1 MMLTGLIVL
10 PFIGALIIFCLSGKK
25 ASYTATILSV
35 SYFIFSLSLFALFDP
50 ESSAIQL
57 SEQVQ
62 WFPSLGIQY
71 FIGIDGISF
80 WLVLLTS
87 FLFPLCIFYSAFSTD
102 ENKNGFLA
110 CLFLLTGFVMGSFL
124 ALDGILFYIFFE
136 GSLLPLFF
144 LILLWGGKDRV
155 YAALKFFMYTAL
167 GSLFM
172 LVGILTLMFL
182 VKETTGEFSAN
193 ILDFYQLNIPFVGH
207 YLLSTQ
213 SLLFFTFFFAFAVK
227 APLFPFHTWLPLAH
241 VEAPTAGSVFL
252 AAIVLKMGVY
262 GFLRFILPLFP
273 EASLYYSPWLCFLAV
288 FGIIYGALMALAQSD
303 FKKLIAYSSVSHIGY
318 SILGFFVFS
327 SYSLSGGY
335 YQMLTHGLSSAGLFF
350 LVGMISART
359 HTKNLNH
366 YGGLAQV
373 TPIYSAL
380 FFIVSLSAIAL
391 PLTGGFISEFLVLF
405 GTFLTKI
412 QWVPL
417 ALTGVVLG
425 AGYMLLLILKVFF
438 GEVKMQNIS
447 DLNCKEIAVIIP
459 IIILIFVTGLWPN
472 IFFKYSQQS
481 LDKLI
486 NNRGNYTLTVHS
498 SSAKKTNN
506 QLSSHIRGNK
516 K

>member
-1 MMLTGLIVL
+1 MILTGLIAL
-10 PFIGALIIFCLSGKK
+10 PFIGALIVLFLSEKK
-25 ASYTATILSV
+25 ASYTAVILSIG
-35 SYFIFSLSLFALFDP
+35 YFIFSLSLFFLFDP
-50 ESSAIQL
+50 TSSAIQL
-57 SEQVQ
+57 SEQRQ

-87 FLFPLCIFYSAFSTD
+87 FLFPLCVFYSVFSL
-102 ENKNGFLA
+102 EKNQKGFLA

-124 ALDGILFYIFFE
+124 SLDGILFYIFFE

-155 YAALKFFMYTAL
+155 YASLKFFIYTTL

-172 LVGILTLMFL
+172 LVGMLTLMFL
-182 VKETTGEFSAN
+182 VKEQTGELSAN
-193 ILDFYQLNIPFVGH
+193 ILDFYKLNIHFVGH
-207 YLLSTQ
+207 QLLSPQ

-273 EASLYYSPWLCFLAV
+273 EASLYYAPWLCFLAV

-318 SILGFFVFS
+318 SILGFFVFNH
-327 SYSLSGGY
+327 YALSGGY

-359 HTKNLNH
+359 HTKQLDH
-366 YGGLAQV
+366 YGGLAQL

-391 PLTGGFISEFLVLF
+391 PLTGGFIAEFLVLF
-405 GTFLTKI
+405 GTFLADIK
-412 QWVPL
+412 WVPF
-417 ALTGVVLG
+417 AITGVVLG

-438 GEVKMQNIS
+438 GEVKMQKVS
-447 DLNCKEIAVIIP
+447 DLNFKEILVILP
-459 IIILIFVTGLWPN
+459 IVVLIFVTGIWPN
-472 IFFKYSQQS
+472 IFFKYSEKS
-481 LDKLI
+481 LDQLI
-486 NNRGNYTLTVHS
+486 DQKGNYNLTVYS
-498 SSAKKTNN
+498 PSTEKLKNTFVSTK
-506 QLSSHIRGNK
+506 GNK

>member
-1 MMLTGLIVL
+1 M
-10 PFIGALIIFCLSGKK
+10 
-25 ASYTATILSV
+25 
-35 SYFIFSLSLFALFDP
+35 
-50 ESSAIQL
+50 
-57 SEQVQ
+57 
-62 WFPSLGIQY
+62 
-71 FIGIDGISF
+71 
-80 WLVLLTS
+80 
-87 FLFPLCIFYSAFSTD
+87 
-102 ENKNGFLA
+102 
-110 CLFLLTGFVMGSFL
+110 LTGFVIGSFL

-155 YAALKFFMYTAL
+155 YASLKFFIYTAL

-172 LVGILTLMFL
+172 LVGLLTLMFL
-182 VKETTGEFSAN
+182 VKEQTGELSAN
-193 ILDFYQLNIPFVGH
+193 LLDFYQLRIPFIGH
-207 YLLSTQ
+207 YVLSTQ
-213 SLLFFTFFFAFAVK
+213 SLLFFSFFFAFAVK

-318 SILGFFVFS
+318 CILGFFVFS
-327 SYSLSGGY
+327 HYSLSGGY

-366 YGGLAQV
+366 YGGLAQS
-373 TPIYSAL
+373 TPVYSAL
-380 FFIVSLSAIAL
+380 FFIVSLSAIAM
-391 PLTGGFISEFLVLF
+391 PFTGGFISEFLVLF
-405 GTFLTKI
+405 GTFLSDIK
-412 QWVPL
+412 WVPFA
-417 ALTGVVLG
+417 ALGVVLG
-425 AGYMLLLILKVFF
+425 AGYMLFLILKVFF

-447 DLNCKEIAVIIP
+447 DLNWKEILVILP
-459 IIILIFVTGLWPN
+459 IVILIFATGFLPN
-472 IFFKYSQQS
+472 LFFKYSQKS
-481 LDKLI
+481 LDQLI
-486 NNRGNYTLTVHS
+486 NNRGNYTLTVDS
-498 SSAKKTNN
+498 SSKTKMV
-506 QLSSHIRGNK
+506 LSHTKGNK